1 MLKAIA
7 NLLKILNSE
16 TAPSQISLAFCFA
29 MVAGLT
35 PFLSLHNL
43 IVLLL
48 VLMLRVNL
56 SAFLLGL
63 LFFSGTAYLLDP
75 VFHQIG
81 LGILRAEALQ
91 SLWTTMYDS
100 AFWRI
105 ARFNNTLVMGSLA
118 SALILFFPLLLLS
131 NQFIRRYR
139 ESFLAWVR
147 KTRLMQAL
155 RASKLY
161 NAYESL
167 SQLKGGGE

>member
-1 MLKAIA
+1 
-7 NLLKILNSE
+7 
-16 TAPSQISLAFCFA
+16 
-29 MVAGLT
+29 
-35 PFLSLHNL
+35 
-43 IVLLL
+43 
-48 VLMLRVNL
+48 
-56 SAFLLGL
+56 
-63 LFFSGTAYLLDP
+63 
-75 VFHQIG
+75 
-81 LGILRAEALQ
+81 
-91 SLWTTMYDS
+91 MYDS